1 MIKKDDYVINTVS
14 LASDDIEKNS
24 VGIVTKL
31 KKDTIEVFFIGK
43 SKKVSVKP
51 TQIKFLDIEKT
62 GKGYSKK
69 ICNVCYVLKDYYQD
83 FAVNQTDAY
92 GGKTTRPTCRQCRK
106 YIDGE
111 SLKSSEKKRMEGI
124 KPTKLFTCPICGKSS
139 IPFVTAN
146 LVIDHNH
153 KTGMAREW
161 ICDSCN
167 TGLGRFKDDIDVMK
181 KAIEYLK
188 KYEKS

>member
-1 MIKKDDYVINTVS
+1 MKD
-14 LASDDIEKNS
+14 S
-24 VGIVTKL
+24 VGLVTKVD
-31 KKDTIEVFFIGK
+31 KKAIEVFFIGK
-43 SKKVSVKP
+43 AKKVLVK
-51 TQIKFLDIEKT
+51 TSQVQFLDIEKT
-62 GKGYSKK
+62 GKGYRHK

-83 FAVNQTDAY
+83 FEVNQTDAY

-106 YIDGE
+106 IIDGVE
-111 SLKSSEKKRMEGI
+111 LKSSEKKKMEAI
-124 KPTKLFTCPICGKSS
+124 KPTKLFVCPICGKAS

-146 LVIDHNH
+146 LVKDHDH

-167 TGLGRFKDDIDVMK
+167 TGLGRFKDNIKVMEN
-181 KAIEYLK
+181 AIKYLK